1 MQLAFPWMSGAEEG
15 LLDGE
20 KFFCSQ
26 RKLFL
31 MTFKEAYGFL
41 LRTIP
46 LTAGHYS
53 HIQSKTSHLQM
64 EKPPPSPKHING
76 LNMHLLFF
84 LYTQRFW
91 LSKKIDVNDK

>member
-31 MTFKEAYGFL
+31 MRFIEDCDFSS
-41 LRTIP
+41 RIIP
-46 LTAGHYS
+46 LKADHYCY
-53 HIQSKTSHLQM
+53 IQSKTSHLQM